1 MGAVFRTIV
10 TVGLF
15 SVFASG
21 AFAAPGDTNDALPN
35 WLWTAGQPSATPDT
49 SIFRDFQ
56 VRQASDP
63 SAAAERQTT
72 AASVNPA
79 APNLIAD
86 CPETAWC
93 VSAGALFLE
102 RSRSRPESII
112 TPSSGSG
119 RILDASDFGYT
130 YEACPD
136 IAFMCQLPSGYLLDG
151 RYFSDHSAGSDVDLG
166 TQTTFRM
173 AGIGITILGSGPVSA
188 FESTK
193 LDNIELNFHAPIRE
207 GCTVFTGIR
216 YLELT
221 DRLQV
226 DIANPGITTTWYE
239 ENHMFGAQGGIDFDF
254 FSPGSRLQF
263 NGILKAGAYG
273 NTGSNH
279 FSSVLVANTFDSGSD
294 TAFVGEVDFTA
305 SYQLTKHLACR
316 AGYMALWIEGVA
328 LAPDAASTTH
338 QVAGGTSSPVNLA
351 SGLWYN
357 GATASLDVTW

>member
-1 MGAVFRTIV
+1 MSAVLRTIV
-10 TVGLF
+10 TVGLI
-15 SVFASG
+15 SAFAG
-21 AFAAPGDTNDALPN
+21 GTFAAAPGDASDGSPN
-35 WLWTAGQPSATPDT
+35 WLLPATPPSATPDT
-49 SIFRDFQ
+49 SNLRDFQ
-56 VRQASDP
+56 VLQASDT
-63 SAAAERQTT
+63 SAAAAQSDV
-72 AASVNPA
+72 APA
-79 APNLIAD
+79 DLTAD
-86 CPETAWC
+86 CHETAWC

-102 RSRSRPESII
+102 RSRSRPASIL
-112 TPSSGSG
+112 TPSTGPGS
-119 RILDASDFGYT
+119 ILNASDFGYT

-136 IAFMCQLPSGYLLDG
+136 ISFMCQLPSGYLLDG

-166 TQTTFRM
+166 TLNTFRM
-173 AGIGITILGSGPVSA
+173 AGIGITILGGGPVSA

-193 LDNIELNFHAPIRE
+193 LDNAELNFHAPIRE
-207 GCTVFTGIR
+207 GCTFFAGLR

-226 DIANPGITTTWYE
+226 DIDTPGITTTWYE

-263 NGILKAGAYG
+263 NGIVKAGVYG

-279 FSSVLVANTFDSGSD
+279 FSSAIVGNAFDSGTD

-338 QVAGGTSSPVNLA
+338 QVSGGTSSPVSTA